1 MFNKISNPIVKLVIK
16 SILFITILIV
26 FLIVGFASNL
36 IVKQMIDREKATM
49 ITYTNIYRN
58 YILSHNTNLENSLFF
73 IETITHAIFFPI
85 ISTDANDEPLADYES
100 YTLNL
105 PELSKIP
112 TMEKQ
117 REYLIEQVKSMK
129 ENYPPIIVRDE
140 NGVILSK
147 LYYSHSAL
155 VDYLR
160 FFPLLSVLTVMTIIG
175 IGYIAFSSAKDS
187 EQSRIWV
194 GMAREAAHQL
204 GTPISSLLA
213 WIELL
218 KLNKSYPE
226 MIENVSSEIENDV
239 ERLNIIATRFSKIGS
254 LPDIKPTNIA
264 EKINEVCNYY
274 EKRLPNLAR
283 KVTINR
289 KYENPLIIN
298 ANEILIGWVFENL
311 IKNAFEAMDGKNDE
325 ITIYSNRLS
334 NKKLQILVKDTGKGM
349 NAKLK
354 LQIFEPGF
362 TTKKRGW
369 GIGLNLVKRI
379 IEEYHLGKIYV
390 KESAP
395 NKGTTFAIELP
406 IIEL

>member
-1 MFNKISNPIVKLVIK
+1 
-16 SILFITILIV
+16 
-26 FLIVGFASNL
+26 
-36 IVKQMIDREKATM
+36 
-49 ITYTNIYRN
+49 
-58 YILSHNTNLENSLFF
+58 
-73 IETITHAIFFPI
+73 
-85 ISTDANDEPLADYES
+85 
-100 YTLNL
+100 
-105 PELSKIP
+105 
-112 TMEKQ
+112 
-117 REYLIEQVKSMK
+117 
-129 ENYPPIIVRDE
+129 
-140 NGVILSK
+140 
-147 LYYSHSAL
+147 
-155 VDYLR
+155 
-160 FFPLLSVLTVMTIIG
+160 LTVMTIIG